1 MRSERRGETQLF
13 RAAIFHTPS
22 DPFKQNTS
30 RVLQAF
36 ADGGLVVRDGRVI
49 ACGAYEAVRAANP
62 GIDSTDWRGGFL
74 LTATREQHKTGQ
86 RECQDRGISCPH
98 DDHSHPPSFSC

>member
-1 MRSERRGETQLF
+1 MSSALF

-30 RVLQAF
+30 RALQAF

-49 ACGAYEAVRAANP
+49 AWMQHALFPP
-62 GIDSTDWRGGFL
+62 GHPYARPIGGSPTTL
-74 LTATREQHKTGQ
+74 RTLTLVWPTHG
-86 RECQDRGISCPH
+86 
-98 DDHSHPPSFSC
+98 